1 MVSIIGKTVV
11 IIKGIF
17 QMDWETGMDYGER
30 VKEMRNT
37 KVNSL
42 IIVNKDMASI
52 HGAAVT
58 STKAVT

>member
-1 MVSIIGKTVV
+1 
-11 IIKGIF
+11 
-17 QMDWETGMDYGER
+17 MDYGER